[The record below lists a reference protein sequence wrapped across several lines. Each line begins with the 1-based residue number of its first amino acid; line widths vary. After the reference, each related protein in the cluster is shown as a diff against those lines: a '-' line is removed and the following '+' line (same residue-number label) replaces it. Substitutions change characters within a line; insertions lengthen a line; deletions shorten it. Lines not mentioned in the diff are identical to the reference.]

1 MAHSAIP
8 TAFDF
13 IIVGAGSAGCVIAN
27 RLSADPAVSV
37 CLIEGGAKDNTPR
50 IHVPAGTVTL
60 YTSKT
65 YAYHFESVPQRHL
78 NNRKIPVPRG
88 RMLGGSSSMNS
99 MIYIRGDR
107 SDYDDWRD
115 MGCPGWGY
123 DDVLPYFKK
132 SEADQLG
139 LDPAY
144 HGKSGEL
151 DVTRP
156 RDPNSVSRLFVD
168 AAAEAG
174 QTRSGDFN
182 GAELEGVGVYNVTQ
196 RNGQR
201 LSSYRAFVAP
211 VRNRTNLHVL
221 TDAEVMTLTMDGTR
235 VTGVALKTISGN
247 KTLTARREVI
257 LSAGALGSPQLLMAS
272 GIGDADELTRAGVTI
287 RHHLPSVGKHLQDH
301 LDALVSFRS
310 DSGKGLA
317 ISASTIAPV
326 LASPFKYLLQRKG
339 WWTTNYVESG
349 GFARTKYANA
359 VPDIQFHFIP
369 FLRLPGGKLFEWG
382 HGFGIHTCLLQ
393 PKSRG
398 AVALAADGSGRNLAI
413 DFNFLDREED
423 ARVLVEGL
431 RTARAILNAPAFD
444 ILRGKEAAP
453 GVDKQSDEALLD
465 YIRQFASTV
474 FHPSGTCR
482 MGSDEDAVVTPDL
495 KVRGLQGLRVADASI
510 MPKLVSGNTNA
521 PSIMIGEKAAAMIL
535 AA

>member
-1 MAHSAIP
+1 MASSEFP
-8 TAFDF
+8 KEFDY
-13 IIVGAGSAGCVIAN
+13 IIIGAGSSGCVIAN
-27 RLSADPAVSV
+27 RLSANSAVSV
-37 CLIEGGAKDNTPR
+37 CLIEGGPKDSTPR

-60 YTSKT
+60 YASKT
-65 YAYHFESVPQRHL
+65 YAYHFESVPQKNL
-78 NNRKIPVPRG
+78 NNRKISVPRG

-99 MIYIRGDR
+99 MIYIRGHR
-107 SDYDDWRD
+107 ADYDAWAE

-139 LDPAY
+139 LDPGY

-151 DVTRP
+151 QVTRP
-156 RDPNSVSRLFVD
+156 RDPNSVSRRFVE

-174 QTRSGDFN
+174 HDRSGDFN
-182 GAELEGVGVYNVTQ
+182 AAKLEGVGIYNVTQ

-211 VRNRTNLHVL
+211 VRNRPNLHVL
-221 TDAEVMTLTMDGTR
+221 TDAEVMTLTLEGTR
-235 VTGVALKTISGN
+235 VTGVTIKTVEGTESLVG
-247 KTLTARREVI
+247 RREVI

-272 GIGDADELTRAGVTI
+272 GIGDAAELARAGVPV
-287 RHHLPSVGKHLQDH
+287 RHHLPSVGKNLQDH
-301 LDALVSFRS
+301 LDGLVSYHAHS
-310 DSGKGLA
+310 QGLA
-317 ISASTIAPV
+317 ISAKTIVPV
-326 LASPFKYLLQRKG
+326 LASPFKYLFQRKG

-349 GFARTKYANA
+349 GFARTKYAND
-359 VPDIQFHFIP
+359 VPDVQFHFIP
-369 FLRLPGGKLFEWG
+369 FLRRPGGKLFEWG

-398 AVALAADGSGRNLAI
+398 TIALAADGSGRNIEI

-431 RTARAILNAPAFD
+431 RTARAILNAPAFAA
-444 ILRGKEAAP
+444 LRGAEVAP
-453 GVDKQSDEALLD
+453 GAEVQSDEGLLG
-465 YIRQFASTV
+465 YIRKFASTV

-482 MGSDEDAVVTPDL
+482 MGSDEDAVVTPEL
-495 KVRGLQGLRVADASI
+495 KVRGLEGLRVADASI
-510 MPKLVSGNTNA
+510 MPKLISGNTNA
-521 PSIMIGEKAAAMIL
+521 PSIMIGEKASTMIL

>member
-1 MAHSAIP
+1 MAASGFP
-8 TAFDF
+8 KEFDY
-13 IIVGAGSAGCVIAN
+13 IIVGAGSSGCVLAN
-27 RLSADPAVSV
+27 RLSANSSVSV
-37 CLIEGGAKDNTPR
+37 CLIEGGPKDSTPR

-60 YTSKT
+60 YASKT
-65 YAYHFESVPQRHL
+65 YAYHFESVPQKNL
-78 NNRKIPVPRG
+78 NNRKISVPRG

-99 MIYIRGDR
+99 MIYIRGHR
-107 SDYDDWRD
+107 ADYDAWAE
-115 MGCPGWGY
+115 MGCPGWSY
-123 DDVLPYFKK
+123 DEVLPYFKK

-151 DVTRP
+151 HVNRP
-156 RDPNSVSRLFVD
+156 RDPNSVSRLFVE

-174 QTRSGDFN
+174 HDRSGDFN
-182 GAELEGVGVYNVTQ
+182 GADLEGVGVYNVTQ

-211 VRNRTNLHVL
+211 VRGRPNLHL
-221 TDAEVMTLTMDGTR
+221 RTDAEVMTLTLEGSR
-235 VTGVALKTISGN
+235 VTGVTLKTAQGAEI
-247 KTLTARREVI
+247 LAARREVI

-272 GIGDADELTRAGVTI
+272 GIGDAGELARAGVPV
-287 RHHLPSVGKHLQDH
+287 RHHLPSVGKNLQDH
-301 LDALVSFRS
+301 LDALVSYQSR
-310 DSGKGLA
+310 GQGLA
-317 ISASTIAPV
+317 ISPSTIAPV
-326 LASPFKYLLQRKG
+326 LASPLKYLFQRKG

-359 VPDIQFHFIP
+359 IPDVQFHFIP
-369 FLRLPGGKLFEWG
+369 FLRRPGGKLFEWG

-398 AVALAADGSGRNLAI
+398 TITLAADGSGRNLDI

-423 ARVLVEGL
+423 ACVLVEGL
-431 RTARAILNAPAFD
+431 RTARAILNAPAFAP
-444 ILRGKEAAP
+444 LRGPEAAP
-453 GVDKQSDEALLD
+453 GTAVQSDEALLD
-465 YIRQFASTV
+465 YIRKYAATV

-482 MGSDEDAVVTPDL
+482 MGSDAASVVTPAL
-495 KVRGLQGLRVADASI
+495 KVRGLEGLRVADASI
-510 MPKLVSGNTNA
+510 MPKLISGNTNA